1 MILTKKMEK
10 KSNLFSNEIKDL
22 SAAFFKKMVDK
33 QIDKAHKLYKINRD
47 EIILALMKA
56 NKRHF
61 VYLLEKNNQVIYV
74 GRSSNLYSRLMS
86 HKSNKDFDSIKL
98 IEYIDRSQMVDA
110 EFYFIKY
117 HNPVLNKL
125 WVTYG

>member
-1 MILTKKMEK
+1 MEFD
-10 KSNLFSNEIKDL
+10 LFSKEIKDL
-22 SAAFFKKMVDK
+22 SAAFYKKMVDK
-33 QIDKAHKLYKINRD
+33 QIDKAHKLYQINRD

-74 GRSSNLYSRLMS
+74 GRSSNLYSRLMA
-86 HKSNKDFDSIKL
+86 HKSNKDFDSVKL
-98 IEYIDRSQMVDA
+98 IEYIDRGQMVDA